1 MSVARAGMTRLDL
14 LGTLG
19 RASAIFVRDAR
30 IATSYRATFLLQL
43 LGTAVSAIVTY
54 VIALAAGNGALAGG
68 GHYFDYLA
76 INMAFYGFQA
86 TALMSFGEAIR
97 DSQLAGTLEAMLSTP
112 TSIPVMILSPGL
124 WAFAFCALQTTIFIA
139 ISVVFGL
146 DIAHADPLTVAVF
159 LLLTVAC
166 ISPLGVLAAS
176 MTMVFKKSGPVE
188 FLFNNAALVCGGI
201 FLPVEKLPH
210 ALQMVSWLLP
220 ITHALRGLRAG
231 FRGAPIATL
240 TGDVVWL
247 CVAAV
252 ILIPISLVIFGR
264 AVRIA
269 RIDGTLGT
277 Y

>member
-1 MSVARAGMTRLDL
+1 
-14 LGTLG
+14 
-19 RASAIFVRDAR
+19 
-30 IATSYRATFLLQL
+30 
-43 LGTAVSAIVTY
+43 
-54 VIALAAGNGALAGG
+54 
-68 GHYFDYLA
+68 
-76 INMAFYGFQA
+76 
-86 TALMSFGEAIR
+86 
-97 DSQLAGTLEAMLSTP
+97 
-112 TSIPVMILSPGL
+112 MILSPGL

-240 TGDVVWL
+240 TGDVRL
-247 CVAAV
+247 
-252 ILIPISLVIFGR
+252 
-264 AVRIA
+264 AVRRGRHLDPDLA
-269 RIDGTLGT
+269 RDLRTSRAHRAHRRHLRHLLARHRDHVVRPLFLPRPGRKTQSLAHSDT
-277 Y
+277 YHEAVERLAR